1 MRIIYFII
9 CLTLLGAAG
18 HAQGPMGY
26 MPIHEKL
33 CDNFNDTVWIVNGKK
48 PLDDSFKKWKFDFVL
63 DARKT
68 LLSNTGASLFGVRI
82 GMEYRRV
89 HRFGVGL
96 YGLSNDVYV
105 NSLFEVDTS
114 VAEGLLNLTYV
125 SLFYERIMF
134 FNHKWEWLVTGH
146 LGAGSVKGSY
156 RYNGTKDWVNY
167 ENKNV
172 RPLEFSTMMYYHI
185 TWWCSAGVGIGY
197 RFMLKTPQEIR
208 PIYSAP
214 VGIVRLRIKLGRL
227 TRSIWNKDVKYQY

>member
-1 MRIIYFII
+1 MVAASGFAHGQVADMRLNKGIANSY
-9 CLTLLGAAG
+9 
-18 HAQGPMGY
+18 
-26 MPIHEKL
+26 E
-33 CDNFNDTVWIVNGKK
+33 DTVWIVNGRK
-48 PLDDSFKKWKFDFVL
+48 PLDNSFKKWKFDFVL

-68 LLSNTGASLFGVRI
+68 LLSNTNASLLGVRI

-105 NSLFEVDTS
+105 NTLFEVDTA
-114 VAEGLLNLTYV
+114 VAEGLLNLSYA
-125 SLFYERIMF
+125 SLYYERIMF
-134 FNHKWEWLVTGH
+134 FNQKWEWLVTGH
-146 LGAGSVKGSY
+146 LGAGIVKGSY
-156 RYNGTKDWVNY
+156 RYNGTKEWVNY

-185 TWWCSAGVGIGY
+185 TWWCSAGGGIGY
-197 RFMLKTPQEIR
+197 RFMLNTPEEIR